1 LDDDRTH
8 GNRAT
13 EPDADDA
20 WLDRLLAED
29 AQRTRDH
36 YIADAGFSAR
46 VIAELPPPAALPAW
60 RKPVVIGL
68 WATASVG
75 LALALPS
82 VVLDVGREAYRL
94 LAAQPMSLS
103 GLGGAVLAMGI
114 LTWAGAAYA
123 LRSND

>member
-1 LDDDRTH
+1 LNDDRSS
-8 GNRAT
+8 GSSASL
-13 EPDADDA
+13 PDADDA
-20 WLDRLLAED
+20 WLDALLVAD
-29 AQRTRDH
+29 TQRVRDD
-36 YIADAGFSAR
+36 YIDDAGFSAR
-46 VIAELPPPAALPAW
+46 VMTQLPPPATLPAW

-75 LALALPS
+75 IALALPS
-82 VVLDVGREAYRL
+82 VVLDVGREVYRL

-103 GLGGAVLAMGI
+103 GLAGAALAMGA